1 MATALL
7 ALQEPELESTFR
19 VGDPPPWQVDDLPQ
33 RPAAGARRGPRRTPR
48 QTLLALDVVQ
58 RAGQRWTATVSV
70 PVGDLTAYV
79 RRLTGKLE
87 LLLDEVLALLAEV
100 RPLVPALVHA
110 VERGLL
116 DEVTDLVREVRP
128 LVPALAEALDRG
140 LLDDVDATLAR
151 LETLPGTQD
160 DVRLIVETLNTL
172 VGLTTITLDQLE
184 SIPGAGLVRRRINRA
199 LADAVVSGQRVA
211 PEE

>member
-1 MATALL
+1 MVTALL
-7 ALQEPELESTFR
+7 ELREPELESTFR
-19 VGDPPPWQVDDLPQ
+19 LDEPPAQ
-33 RPAAGARRGPRRTPR
+33 RPRGARRTPR
-48 QTLLALDVVQ
+48 RALLQLDVVQ
-58 RAGQRWTATVSV
+58 RAGARWTATVAV
-70 PVGDLTAYV
+70 PATDLTAYV

-110 VERGLL
+110 VEQGLL
-116 DEVTDLVREVRP
+116 EEVTALVREVRP
-128 LVPALAEALDRG
+128 LVPALSQAIEQG

-199 LADAVVSGQRVA
+199 LADAVVSGQRPPA
-211 PEE
+211 E